1 MITRK
6 KKIKEEVIDI
16 DTGIKFKST
25 HELWFYWYCLELK
38 EQGYADKIRFKE
50 KQYVLSDHVIIK
62 ILDSKFKKKSKTLLK
77 PKIYSDDFGIAWN
90 LKAKDIFYQTL
101 ESFPRS
107 INLPFIAN
115 LELVSHSQPVSLID
129 VKNPFNKDNVK
140 RMFKE
145 HQKWVYEKYNL
156 YIQDIDIIDL
166 MAYTFTPRRFLLTDS
181 KKSYRKINHVN
192 RTLENYVDIRTKMIK
207 EYESRNV

>member
-62 ILDSKFKKKSKTLLK
+62 ILDSKFKKKSKVLLN
-77 PKIYSDDFGIAWN
+77 PKTYSDDFAIAWN
-90 LKAKDIFYQTL
+90 PKARDIFYQTL

-115 LELVSHSQPVSLID
+115 LDLISHSQPISLID

-181 KKSYRKINHVN
+181 KKNYRKINHVN